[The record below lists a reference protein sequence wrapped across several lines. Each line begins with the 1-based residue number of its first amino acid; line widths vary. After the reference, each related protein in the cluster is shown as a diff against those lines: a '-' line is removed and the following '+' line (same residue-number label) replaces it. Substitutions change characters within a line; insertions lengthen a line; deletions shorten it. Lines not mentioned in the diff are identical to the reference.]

1 MNNGKKK
8 KINRNDF
15 SAFFNNLKLDTKQQ
29 ENIFKKMITSKTKWV
44 KRIDESFLTDEFK
57 YEYKLLID
65 KRFYKLR

>member
-15 SAFFNNLKLDTKQQ
+15 TAFFNTLKLDTKQQ
-29 ENIFKKMITSKTKWV
+29 QNIFKKMVTNKTKWV

-57 YEYKLLID
+57 SEYKLLID
-65 KRFYKLR
+65 NRFNR